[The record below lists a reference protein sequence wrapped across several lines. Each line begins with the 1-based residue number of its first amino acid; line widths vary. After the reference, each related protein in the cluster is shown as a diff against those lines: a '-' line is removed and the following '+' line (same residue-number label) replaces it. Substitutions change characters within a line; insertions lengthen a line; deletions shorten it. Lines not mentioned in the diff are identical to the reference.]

1 MKLIILSVLLLALIL
16 TYYIYPIVKA
26 IKISKEVQKNIVA
39 YEQHPLSP
47 KMRIL
52 VAGDSTGVGTG
63 ADSPDDSI
71 AGRIGSDYPEADIV
85 NISENGITLEQ
96 LRSKL
101 YALPE
106 DSRYDLI
113 VLQIGAND
121 VTKFTSKRKVEEEL
135 HSVLNYAELNSSAV
149 VLITA
154 GNIGLSPVFKSPI
167 SNLITSRTLMVR
179 EIFMREASNR
189 SKVQYVD
196 LFESAE
202 NDVFN
207 TDIDKYYAPDLFHP
221 SSAGYGVWYEDVKK
235 YLD

>member
-96 LRSKL
+96 
-101 YALPE
+101 
-106 DSRYDLI
+106 
-113 VLQIGAND
+113 
-121 VTKFTSKRKVEEEL
+121 
-135 HSVLNYAELNSSAV
+135 SSMHYQK
-149 VLITA
+149 TA
-154 GNIGLSPVFKSPI
+154 DTILLSF
-167 SNLITSRTLMVR
+167 R
-179 EIFMREASNR
+179 
-189 SKVQYVD
+189 
-196 LFESAE
+196 
-202 NDVFN
+202 
-207 TDIDKYYAPDLFHP
+207 
-221 SSAGYGVWYEDVKK
+221 
-235 YLD
+235 